1 MSKTASAAGTCGNLV
16 GAHMPF
22 KVHKLFDFSAIAD
35 HLPPRL
41 RRQMTVCLWQEAG
54 SAGGSYEIINNL
66 IPLRIH
72 LPQLPNLT
80 EGLTTK
86 EHDTKKL
93 QCQKCKSTDLEKVIE
108 PFFEKTASK
117 TRRY

>member
-108 PFFEKTASK
+108 PFFEKTK
-117 TRRY
+117 TRSY